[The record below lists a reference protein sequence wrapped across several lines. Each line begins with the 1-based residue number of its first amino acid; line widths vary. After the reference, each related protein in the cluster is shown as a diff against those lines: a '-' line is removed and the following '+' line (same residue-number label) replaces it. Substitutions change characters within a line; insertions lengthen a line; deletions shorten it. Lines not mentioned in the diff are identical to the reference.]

1 MTIAAPQVDCIKVDC
16 LIVGGGP
23 AGLTAATYLARYRR
37 SVLVVDAGSSR
48 AAQIPETHNHP
59 GFQGISG
66 RALLAA
72 LANQATRYGATI
84 EQGEVTAL
92 SPEGD
97 GYLVRWNRRQCNAS
111 RVLIATGLTDHA
123 PDFPGLDRAVAQAA
137 VRYCPICDGFEAT
150 DKRLAVYG
158 DGDAAIQKA
167 TFLRTYSREV
177 TLLSRSK
184 ARGSPG
190 APEEAGIDHAGSPVR
205 RFRNSEARLV
215 AELESG
221 QELEFDAVY
230 PALGC
235 KVHSDLVAA
244 MGAALG
250 NQGCL
255 KVDEQQQ
262 TTLKGIYAAG
272 DVVSDLHQ
280 LAVAE
285 GHAAIAATAIHNSL
299 PRNFR

>member
-1 MTIAAPQVDCIKVDC
+1 MECMKVDC
-16 LIVGGGP
+16 LVIGGGP

-48 AAQIPETHNHP
+48 ASQIPETHNHP
-59 GFQGISG
+59 GFQRISG
-66 RALLAA
+66 PALLVA
-72 LANQATRYGATI
+72 LAKQAMRYGATI

-92 SPEGD
+92 NSEGD
-97 GYLVRWNRRQCNAS
+97 GYLARWNQRQCSAS

-123 PDFPGLDRAVAQAA
+123 PDFPGLDRAVARAA
-137 VRYCPICDGFEAT
+137 VRYCPVCDGFEAT
-150 DKRLAVYG
+150 DKKLAVYG

-167 TFLRTYSREV
+167 KFLRTYSREV
-177 TLLSRSK
+177 TLLSRSEAAASK
-184 ARGSPG
+184 ASGSPK

-205 RFRNSEARLV
+205 RFRNSEAGLV

-221 QELEFDAVY
+221 QELEFNAVY

-235 KVHSDLVAA
+235 KVHSDLIAA
-244 MGAALG
+244 MGAELG
-250 NQGCL
+250 DQGCL
-255 KVDEQQQ
+255 KVDGQQQ